1 MDMHP
6 AEGEPAGGPEG
17 PSDWIAEF
25 RRQCDLVRMAADEWA
40 VRWNEPEGRFIV
52 AMLGAMQ
59 TLSRLVVTA
68 QASLAAT
75 ASEARARAETELA
88 AAREFKRSVE
98 AINTQ
103 SRNVHLLSM
112 VERENMLQRM
122 MKETLP
128 LFADKLEGALVIRE
142 TAWNRDQ
149 RRRRYGLAGAVF
161 LAVFIAGYA
170 LSAWSRHDQVAAM
183 DRCMTNL
190 VQANGHIFCAV
201 DLALAP
207 SPQPQGGGQ

>member
-1 MDMHP
+1 MSRR
-6 AEGEPAGGPEG
+6 AGPKAR
-17 PSDWIAEF
+17 PSGLLSSVVSAT
-25 RRQCDLVRMAADEWA
+25 LVRMAADEWA

-88 AAREFKRSVE
+88 AARELKRSVE

-142 TAWNRDQ
+142 AAWNRDQ

-161 LAVFIAGYA
+161 LGVFMAGYS

-207 SPQPQGGGQ
+207 SPQPLTGGQ